1 MTEIDHVRWLSKP
14 TMHSPVIISAFT
26 GWNDAA
32 DAASTAV
39 RTLIEA
45 WNAIPLA
52 EIDPEGFTDFASIR
66 PIVRLKDGVTR
77 TIVWPTV
84 TMWHAST
91 PGSDVILVLGP
102 EPSLRWRLFSEQIL
116 SVASH
121 FNASMMISLGAL
133 LADVPHNK
141 PIQLIGTASDSTMI
155 ERFDL
160 QRSQYEGPT
169 GILGVLLD
177 ACNDASLPS
186 ASLWAAVPAYA
197 SQVPSPKAAAAL
209 ITRAGEIIGTPA
221 PVGLLQDAIETYE
234 RRVNQIV
241 DEDEDLAAY
250 VQRLDSSGEGDYE
263 EEDEDED
270 EDDGQM
276 SFDFDEDNAEVS
288 ATSLVDEVEQFLRDQ
303 EKP

>member
-1 MTEIDHVRWLSKP
+1 MTEIDHVHWLSKP
-14 TMHSPVIISAFT
+14 TMRNPVMISAFT

-45 WNAIPLA
+45 WSATPLA
-52 EIDPEGFTDFASIR
+52 EINPEDFTDFASTR
-66 PIVRLKDGVTR
+66 PVVRLKDGVTR

-102 EPSLRWRLFSEQIL
+102 EPSLRWRLFTEQIL

-121 FNASMMISLGAL
+121 FDASMMISLGAL

-141 PIQLIGTASDSTMI
+141 PIQLIGTASDSNMI

-177 ACNDASLPS
+177 ACNEALLPS

-197 SQVPSPKAAAAL
+197 SQIPSPKAAAAL
-209 ITRAGEIIGTPA
+209 ISRAGEIIGTPA
-221 PVGLLQDAIETYE
+221 PIGLLQQAIETYE

-250 VQRLDSSGEGDYE
+250 VERLDSSGEGDYG
-263 EEDEDED
+263 DEDD

-288 ATSLVDEVEQFLRDQ
+288 AASLADEVEQFLRDQ

>member
-1 MTEIDHVRWLSKP
+1 MRN
-14 TMHSPVIISAFT
+14 PVMISAFT

-45 WNAIPLA
+45 WSATPLA
-52 EIDPEGFTDFASIR
+52 EINPEDFTDFASTR

-102 EPSLRWRLFSEQIL
+102 EPSLRWRLFTEQIL

-141 PIQLIGTASDSTMI
+141 PIQLIGTASDSNMI

-177 ACNDASLPS
+177 ACNEASLPS

-197 SQVPSPKAAAAL
+197 SQIPSPKAAAAL
-209 ITRAGEIIGTPA
+209 ISRTGEIIGTPA
-221 PVGLLQDAIETYE
+221 PVGLLQQAIETYE

-250 VQRLDSSGEGDYE
+250 VERLDSSGEGDYE
-263 EEDEDED
+263 DDED

-288 ATSLVDEVEQFLRDQ
+288 AASLADEVEQFLRDQ

>member
-1 MTEIDHVRWLSKP
+1 MTEIDHVHWLSKP
-14 TMHSPVIISAFT
+14 TMRNPVMISAFT

-45 WNAIPLA
+45 WSATPLA
-52 EIDPEGFTDFASIR
+52 EINPEDFTDFASTR
-66 PIVRLKDGVTR
+66 PVVRLKDGVTR

-102 EPSLRWRLFSEQIL
+102 EPSLRWRLFTEQIL

-141 PIQLIGTASDSTMI
+141 PIQLIGTASDSNMI

-177 ACNDASLPS
+177 ACNEASLPS

-197 SQVPSPKAAAAL
+197 SQIPSPKAAAAL
-209 ITRAGEIIGTPA
+209 ISRTGEIIGTPA
-221 PVGLLQDAIETYE
+221 PVGLLQQAIETYE

-250 VQRLDSSGEGDYE
+250 VERLDSSGEGDYE
-263 EEDEDED
+263 DDED

-288 ATSLVDEVEQFLRDQ
+288 AASLADEVEQFLRDQ

>member
-1 MTEIDHVRWLSKP
+1 MRN
-14 TMHSPVIISAFT
+14 PVMISAFT

-45 WNAIPLA
+45 WSATPLA
-52 EIDPEGFTDFASIR
+52 EINPEDFTDFASTR
-66 PIVRLKDGVTR
+66 PVVRLKDGVTR

-102 EPSLRWRLFSEQIL
+102 EPSLRWRLFTEQIL

-141 PIQLIGTASDSTMI
+141 PIQLIGTASDSNMI

-177 ACNDASLPS
+177 ACNEASLPS

-197 SQVPSPKAAAAL
+197 SQIPSPKAAAAL
-209 ITRAGEIIGTPA
+209 ISRTGEIIGTPA
-221 PVGLLQDAIETYE
+221 PVGLLQQAIETYE

-250 VQRLDSSGEGDYE
+250 VERLDSSGEGDYE
-263 EEDEDED
+263 DDED

-288 ATSLVDEVEQFLRDQ
+288 AASLADEVEQFLRDQ

>member
-1 MTEIDHVRWLSKP
+1 MTEIDHVHWLSKP
-14 TMHSPVIISAFT
+14 TMRNPVMISAFT

-45 WNAIPLA
+45 WSATPLA
-52 EIDPEGFTDFASIR
+52 EINPEDFTDFASTR
-66 PIVRLKDGVTR
+66 PVVRLKDGVTR

-102 EPSLRWRLFSEQIL
+102 EPSLRWRLFTEQIL

-141 PIQLIGTASDSTMI
+141 PIQLIGTASDSNMI

-177 ACNDASLPS
+177 ACNEASLPS

-197 SQVPSPKAAAAL
+197 SQIPSPKAAAAL
-209 ITRAGEIIGTPA
+209 ISRAGEIIGTPA
-221 PVGLLQDAIETYE
+221 PVGLLQQAIETYE

-250 VQRLDSSGEGDYE
+250 VERLDSSGEGDYE
-263 EEDEDED
+263 DDEE

-288 ATSLVDEVEQFLRDQ
+288 AASLADEVEQFLRDQ

>member
-1 MTEIDHVRWLSKP
+1 MTEIDHVHWLSKP
-14 TMHSPVIISAFT
+14 TMRNPVMISAFT

-45 WNAIPLA
+45 WSATPLA
-52 EIDPEGFTDFASIR
+52 EINPEDFTDFASTR
-66 PIVRLKDGVTR
+66 PVVRLKDGVTR

-102 EPSLRWRLFSEQIL
+102 EPSLRWRLFTEQIL

-141 PIQLIGTASDSTMI
+141 PIQLIGTASDSNMI

-177 ACNDASLPS
+177 ACNEASLPS

-197 SQVPSPKAAAAL
+197 SQIPSPKAAAAL
-209 ITRAGEIIGTPA
+209 ISRAGEIIGTPA
-221 PVGLLQDAIETYE
+221 PIGLLQQAIETYE

-250 VQRLDSSGEGDYE
+250 VERLDSSGEGDYG
-263 EEDEDED
+263 DEDD

-288 ATSLVDEVEQFLRDQ
+288 AASLADEVEQFLRDQ

>member
-1 MTEIDHVRWLSKP
+1 MTEIDHVHWLSKP
-14 TMHSPVIISAFT
+14 TMRNPVMISAFT

-45 WNAIPLA
+45 WSATPLA
-52 EIDPEGFTDFASIR
+52 EINPEDFTDFASTR

-102 EPSLRWRLFSEQIL
+102 EPSLRWRLFTEQIL

-141 PIQLIGTASDSTMI
+141 PIQLIGTASDSNMI

-177 ACNDASLPS
+177 ACNEASLPS

-197 SQVPSPKAAAAL
+197 SQIPSPKAAAAL
-209 ITRAGEIIGTPA
+209 ISRAGEIIGTPA
-221 PVGLLQDAIETYE
+221 PVGLLQQAIETYE

-250 VQRLDSSGEGDYE
+250 VERLDSSGEGDYE
-263 EEDEDED
+263 DEED

-288 ATSLVDEVEQFLRDQ
+288 AASLADEVEQFLRDQ

>member
-1 MTEIDHVRWLSKP
+1 MTEIDHVHWLSKP
-14 TMHSPVIISAFT
+14 TMRNPVMISAFT

-45 WNAIPLA
+45 WSATPLA
-52 EIDPEGFTDFASIR
+52 EINPEDFTDFASTR
-66 PIVRLKDGVTR
+66 PVVRLKDGVTR

-102 EPSLRWRLFSEQIL
+102 EPSLRWRLFTEQIL

-121 FNASMMISLGAL
+121 FDASMMISLGAL

-141 PIQLIGTASDSTMI
+141 PIQLIGTASDSNMI

-177 ACNDASLPS
+177 ACNEASLPS

-197 SQVPSPKAAAAL
+197 SQIPSPKAAAAL
-209 ITRAGEIIGTPA
+209 ISRAGEIIGTPA
-221 PVGLLQDAIETYE
+221 PIGLLQQAIETYE

-250 VQRLDSSGEGDYE
+250 VERLDSSGEGDYE
-263 EEDEDED
+263 ED

-288 ATSLVDEVEQFLRDQ
+288 AASLADEVEQFLRDQ

>member
-1 MTEIDHVRWLSKP
+1 MTEIDHVHWLSKP
-14 TMHSPVIISAFT
+14 TMRNPVMISAFT

-45 WNAIPLA
+45 WSATPLA
-52 EIDPEGFTDFASIR
+52 EINPEDFTDFASTR
-66 PIVRLKDGVTR
+66 PVVRLKNGVTR

-102 EPSLRWRLFSEQIL
+102 EPSLRWRLFTEQIL

-141 PIQLIGTASDSTMI
+141 PIQLIGTATDSNMI

-177 ACNDASLPS
+177 ACNEASLPS

-197 SQVPSPKAAAAL
+197 SQIPSPKAAAAL
-209 ITRAGEIIGTPA
+209 ISRAGEIIGTPA
-221 PVGLLQDAIETYE
+221 PIGLLQQAIETYE

-250 VQRLDSSGEGDYE
+250 VERLDSSGEGDYG
-263 EEDEDED
+263 DEDD

-288 ATSLVDEVEQFLRDQ
+288 AASLADEVEQFLRDQ

>member
-1 MTEIDHVRWLSKP
+1 
-14 TMHSPVIISAFT
+14 
-26 GWNDAA
+26 
-32 DAASTAV
+32 
-39 RTLIEA
+39 
-45 WNAIPLA
+45 
-52 EIDPEGFTDFASIR
+52 
-66 PIVRLKDGVTR
+66 
-77 TIVWPTV
+77 
-84 TMWHAST
+84 MWHAST

-102 EPSLRWRLFSEQIL
+102 EPSLRWRLFTEQIL

-141 PIQLIGTASDSTMI
+141 PIQLIGTASDSNMI

-177 ACNDASLPS
+177 ACNEASLPS

-197 SQVPSPKAAAAL
+197 SQIPSPKAAAAL
-209 ITRAGEIIGTPA
+209 ISRTGEIIGTPA
-221 PVGLLQDAIETYE
+221 PVGLLQQAIETYE

-250 VQRLDSSGEGDYE
+250 VERLDSSGEGDYE
-263 EEDEDED
+263 DDED

-288 ATSLVDEVEQFLRDQ
+288 AASLADEVEQFLRDQ

>member
-14 TMHSPVIISAFT
+14 TMRNPVMISAFT

-45 WNAIPLA
+45 WSATPLA
-52 EIDPEGFTDFASIR
+52 EINPEDFTDFASTR
-66 PIVRLKDGVTR
+66 PVVRLKDGVTR

-102 EPSLRWRLFSEQIL
+102 EPSLRWRLFTEQIL

-141 PIQLIGTASDSTMI
+141 PIQLIGTASDSNMI

-177 ACNDASLPS
+177 ACNEASLPS

-197 SQVPSPKAAAAL
+197 SQIPSPKAAAAL
-209 ITRAGEIIGTPA
+209 ISRTGEIIGTPA
-221 PVGLLQDAIETYE
+221 PVGLLQQAIETYE

-250 VQRLDSSGEGDYE
+250 VERLDSSGEGDYE
-263 EEDEDED
+263 DDED

-288 ATSLVDEVEQFLRDQ
+288 AASLADEVEQFLRDQ

>member
-1 MTEIDHVRWLSKP
+1 MTEIDHVHWLSKP
-14 TMHSPVIISAFT
+14 TMRNPVMISAFT

-45 WNAIPLA
+45 WSATPLA
-52 EIDPEGFTDFASIR
+52 EINPEDFTDFASTR
-66 PIVRLKDGVTR
+66 PVVRLKDGVTR

-102 EPSLRWRLFSEQIL
+102 EPSLRWRLFTEQIL

-141 PIQLIGTASDSTMI
+141 PIQLIGTASDSNMI

-177 ACNDASLPS
+177 ACNEASLPS

-197 SQVPSPKAAAAL
+197 SQIPSPKAAAAL
-209 ITRAGEIIGTPA
+209 ISRAGEIIGTPA
-221 PVGLLQDAIETYE
+221 PVGLLQQAIETYE

-250 VQRLDSSGEGDYE
+250 VERLDSSGEGDYE
-263 EEDEDED
+263 DEED

-288 ATSLVDEVEQFLRDQ
+288 AASLADEVEQFLRDQ

>member
-1 MTEIDHVRWLSKP
+1 MRN
-14 TMHSPVIISAFT
+14 PVMISAFT

-45 WNAIPLA
+45 WSATPLA
-52 EIDPEGFTDFASIR
+52 EINPEDFTDFASTR
-66 PIVRLKDGVTR
+66 PVVRLKDGVTR

-102 EPSLRWRLFSEQIL
+102 EPSLRWRLFTEQIL

-141 PIQLIGTASDSTMI
+141 PIQLIGTASDSNMI

-177 ACNDASLPS
+177 ACNEASLPS

-197 SQVPSPKAAAAL
+197 SQIPSPKAAAAL
-209 ITRAGEIIGTPA
+209 ISRAGEIIGTPA
-221 PVGLLQDAIETYE
+221 PVGLLQQAIETYE

-250 VQRLDSSGEGDYE
+250 VERLDSSGEGDYE
-263 EEDEDED
+263 DDEE

-288 ATSLVDEVEQFLRDQ
+288 AASLADEVEQFLRDQ

>member
-1 MTEIDHVRWLSKP
+1 MTEIDHVHWLSKP
-14 TMHSPVIISAFT
+14 TMRNPVMISAFT

-45 WNAIPLA
+45 WSATPLA
-52 EIDPEGFTDFASIR
+52 EINPEDFTDFASTR
-66 PIVRLKDGVTR
+66 PVVRLKDGVTR

-102 EPSLRWRLFSEQIL
+102 EPSLRWRLFTEQIL

-121 FNASMMISLGAL
+121 FDASMMISLGAL

-141 PIQLIGTASDSTMI
+141 PIQLIGTASDSNMI

-177 ACNDASLPS
+177 ACNEASLPS

-197 SQVPSPKAAAAL
+197 SQIPSPKAAAAL
-209 ITRAGEIIGTPA
+209 ISRAGEIIGTPA
-221 PVGLLQDAIETYE
+221 PVGLLQQAIETYE

-250 VQRLDSSGEGDYE
+250 VERLDSSGEGDYE
-263 EEDEDED
+263 DDED

-288 ATSLVDEVEQFLRDQ
+288 AASLADEVEQFLRDQ

>member
-1 MTEIDHVRWLSKP
+1 MTEIDHVHWLSKP
-14 TMHSPVIISAFT
+14 TMRNPVMISAFT

-45 WNAIPLA
+45 WSATPLA
-52 EIDPEGFTDFASIR
+52 EINPEDFTDFASTR
-66 PIVRLKDGVTR
+66 PVVRLKDGVTR

-102 EPSLRWRLFSEQIL
+102 EPSLRWRLFTEQIL

-121 FNASMMISLGAL
+121 FDASMMISLGAL

-141 PIQLIGTASDSTMI
+141 PIQLIGTASDSNMI

-177 ACNDASLPS
+177 ACNEASLPS

-197 SQVPSPKAAAAL
+197 SQIPSPKAAAAL
-209 ITRAGEIIGTPA
+209 ISRAGEIIGTPA
-221 PVGLLQDAIETYE
+221 PIGLLQQAIEAYE

-250 VQRLDSSGEGDYE
+250 VERLDSSGEGDYG
-263 EEDEDED
+263 DGDD
-270 EDDGQM
+270 DDDGQM

-288 ATSLVDEVEQFLRDQ
+288 AASLADEVEQFLRDQ

>member
-1 MTEIDHVRWLSKP
+1 MTEIDHVHWLSKP
-14 TMHSPVIISAFT
+14 TMRNPVMISAFT

-45 WNAIPLA
+45 WSATPLA
-52 EIDPEGFTDFASIR
+52 EINPEDFTDFASTR
-66 PIVRLKDGVTR
+66 PVVRLKDGVTR

-102 EPSLRWRLFSEQIL
+102 EPSLRWRLFTEQIL

-121 FNASMMISLGAL
+121 FDASMMISLGAL

-141 PIQLIGTASDSTMI
+141 PIQLIGTASDSNMI

-177 ACNDASLPS
+177 ACNEASLPY

-197 SQVPSPKAAAAL
+197 SQIPSPKAAAAL
-209 ITRAGEIIGTPA
+209 ISRAGEIIGTPA
-221 PVGLLQDAIETYE
+221 PLGLLQQAIETYE

-250 VQRLDSSGEGDYE
+250 VERLDSSGEGDYE
-263 EEDEDED
+263 DEDE

-288 ATSLVDEVEQFLRDQ
+288 AASLADEVEQFLRDQ

>member
-1 MTEIDHVRWLSKP
+1 MTEIDHVHWLSKP
-14 TMHSPVIISAFT
+14 TMRNPVMISAFT

-45 WNAIPLA
+45 WSATPLA
-52 EIDPEGFTDFASIR
+52 EINPEDFTDFASTR
-66 PIVRLKDGVTR
+66 PVVRLKDGVTR

-102 EPSLRWRLFSEQIL
+102 EPSLRWRLFTEQIL

-121 FNASMMISLGAL
+121 FDASMMISLGAL

-141 PIQLIGTASDSTMI
+141 PIQLIGTASDSNMI

-177 ACNDASLPS
+177 ACNEASLPS

-197 SQVPSPKAAAAL
+197 SQIPSPKAAAAL
-209 ITRAGEIIGTPA
+209 ISRAGEIIGTPA
-221 PVGLLQDAIETYE
+221 PIGLLQQAIETYE

-250 VQRLDSSGEGDYE
+250 VERLDSSGDGDYG
-263 EEDEDED
+263 DEDD

-288 ATSLVDEVEQFLRDQ
+288 AASLADEVEQFLRDQ

>member
-1 MTEIDHVRWLSKP
+1 MTEIDHVHWLSKP
-14 TMHSPVIISAFT
+14 TMRNPVMISAFT

-45 WNAIPLA
+45 WSATPLA
-52 EIDPEGFTDFASIR
+52 EINPEDFTDFASTR
-66 PIVRLKDGVTR
+66 PVVRLKDGVTR

-102 EPSLRWRLFSEQIL
+102 EPSLRWRLFTEQIL

-121 FNASMMISLGAL
+121 FDASMMISLGAL

-141 PIQLIGTASDSTMI
+141 PIQLIGTASDSNMI

-177 ACNDASLPS
+177 ACNEASLPS

-197 SQVPSPKAAAAL
+197 SQIPSPKAAAAL
-209 ITRAGEIIGTPA
+209 ISRAGEIIGTPA
-221 PVGLLQDAIETYE
+221 PIGLLQQAIETYE

-250 VQRLDSSGEGDYE
+250 VERLDSSGEGDYG
-263 EEDEDED
+263 DEED

-288 ATSLVDEVEQFLRDQ
+288 AASLADEVEQFLRDQ

>member
-14 TMHSPVIISAFT
+14 TMRNPVMISAFT

-45 WNAIPLA
+45 WSATPLA
-52 EIDPEGFTDFASIR
+52 EINPEDFTDFASTR
-66 PIVRLKDGVTR
+66 PVVRLKDGVTR

-102 EPSLRWRLFSEQIL
+102 EPSLRWRLFTEQIL

-141 PIQLIGTASDSTMI
+141 PIQLIGTASDSNMI

-177 ACNDASLPS
+177 ACNEASLPS

-197 SQVPSPKAAAAL
+197 SQIPSPKAAAAL
-209 ITRAGEIIGTPA
+209 ISRTGEIIGTPA
-221 PVGLLQDAIETYE
+221 PVGLLQQAIETYE

-250 VQRLDSSGEGDYE
+250 VERHDSSGEGDYE
-263 EEDEDED
+263 DDED

-288 ATSLVDEVEQFLRDQ
+288 AASLADEVEQFLRDQ

>member
-1 MTEIDHVRWLSKP
+1 MTEIDHVHWLSKP
-14 TMHSPVIISAFT
+14 TMRNPVMISAFT

-45 WNAIPLA
+45 WSATPLA
-52 EIDPEGFTDFASIR
+52 EINPEDFTDFASTR

-102 EPSLRWRLFSEQIL
+102 EPSLRWRLFTEQIL

-121 FNASMMISLGAL
+121 FDASMMISLGAL

-141 PIQLIGTASDSTMI
+141 PIQLIGTASDSNMI

-177 ACNDASLPS
+177 ACNEASLPS

-197 SQVPSPKAAAAL
+197 SQIPSPKAAAAL
-209 ITRAGEIIGTPA
+209 ISRAGEIIGTPA
-221 PVGLLQDAIETYE
+221 PIGLLQQAIEAYE

-250 VQRLDSSGEGDYE
+250 VERLDSSGEGDYE
-263 EEDEDED
+263 DDED

-288 ATSLVDEVEQFLRDQ
+288 AASLADEVEQFLRDQ

>member
-1 MTEIDHVRWLSKP
+1 MTEIDHVHWLSKP
-14 TMHSPVIISAFT
+14 TMRNPVMISAFT

-45 WNAIPLA
+45 WSATPLA
-52 EIDPEGFTDFASIR
+52 EINPQDFTDFASTR
-66 PIVRLKDGVTR
+66 PVVRLKDGVTR

-102 EPSLRWRLFSEQIL
+102 EPSLRWRLFTEQIL

-141 PIQLIGTASDSTMI
+141 PIQLIGTASDSNMI

-177 ACNDASLPS
+177 ACNEASLPS

-197 SQVPSPKAAAAL
+197 SQIPSPKAAAAL
-209 ITRAGEIIGTPA
+209 ISRAGEIIGTPA
-221 PVGLLQDAIETYE
+221 PVGLLQQAIETYE

-250 VQRLDSSGEGDYE
+250 VERLDSSGEGDYE
-263 EEDEDED
+263 DDED

-288 ATSLVDEVEQFLRDQ
+288 AASLADEVEQFLRDQ

>member
-1 MTEIDHVRWLSKP
+1 MTEIDHVHWLSKP
-14 TMHSPVIISAFT
+14 TMRNPVMISAFT

-45 WNAIPLA
+45 WSATPLA
-52 EIDPEGFTDFASIR
+52 EINPEDFTDFASTR
-66 PIVRLKDGVTR
+66 PVVRLKDGVTR

-102 EPSLRWRLFSEQIL
+102 EPSLRWRLFTEQIL

-121 FNASMMISLGAL
+121 FDASMMISLGAL

-141 PIQLIGTASDSTMI
+141 PIQLIGTASDSNMI

-177 ACNDASLPS
+177 ACNEASLPS

-197 SQVPSPKAAAAL
+197 SQIPSPKAAAAL
-209 ITRAGEIIGTPA
+209 ISRAGEIIGTPA
-221 PVGLLQDAIETYE
+221 PIGLLQQAIEAYE

-250 VQRLDSSGEGDYE
+250 VERLDSSGEGDYG
-263 EEDEDED
+263 DEDD

-288 ATSLVDEVEQFLRDQ
+288 AASLADEVEQFLRDQ

>member
-1 MTEIDHVRWLSKP
+1 MTEIDHVHWLSKP
-14 TMHSPVIISAFT
+14 TMRNPVMISAFT

-45 WNAIPLA
+45 WSATPLA
-52 EIDPEGFTDFASIR
+52 EINPEDFTDFASTR
-66 PIVRLKDGVTR
+66 PVVRLKDGVTR

-102 EPSLRWRLFSEQIL
+102 EPSLRWRLFTEQIL

-121 FNASMMISLGAL
+121 FDASMMISLGAL

-141 PIQLIGTASDSTMI
+141 PIQLIGTASDSNMI

-177 ACNDASLPS
+177 ACNEASLPS

-197 SQVPSPKAAAAL
+197 SQIPSPKAAAAL
-209 ITRAGEIIGTPA
+209 ISRTGEIIGTPA
-221 PVGLLQDAIETYE
+221 PVGLLQQAIETYE

-250 VQRLDSSGEGDYE
+250 VERLDSSGEGDYE
-263 EEDEDED
+263 DDED

-288 ATSLVDEVEQFLRDQ
+288 AASLADEVEQFLRDQ

>member
-1 MTEIDHVRWLSKP
+1 MTEIDHVHWLSKP
-14 TMHSPVIISAFT
+14 TMRNPVMISAFT

-45 WNAIPLA
+45 WSATPLA
-52 EIDPEGFTDFASIR
+52 EINPEDFTDFASTR
-66 PIVRLKDGVTR
+66 PVVRLKDGVTR

-102 EPSLRWRLFSEQIL
+102 EPSLRWRLFTEQIL

-121 FNASMMISLGAL
+121 FDASMMISLGAL

-141 PIQLIGTASDSTMI
+141 PIQLIGTASDSNMI

-177 ACNDASLPS
+177 ACNEASLPS

-197 SQVPSPKAAAAL
+197 SQIPSPKAAAAL
-209 ITRAGEIIGTPA
+209 ISRAGEIIGTPA
-221 PVGLLQDAIETYE
+221 PIGLLQQAIETYE

-250 VQRLDSSGEGDYE
+250 VERLDSSGEGDYG
-263 EEDEDED
+263 DGDD
-270 EDDGQM
+270 DDDGQM

-288 ATSLVDEVEQFLRDQ
+288 AASLADEVEQFLRDQ